1 MKIGKLKRLILIGL
15 TLAITG
21 VIGCSIS
28 NSIKNTNERQQYTN
42 TITVNDTKTLEAE
55 SVVESVT
62 ELGNLEVLQLNIS
75 KDVKIKKGEFF
86 KKEQDIKFKAL
97 VKFKID
103 LTKIDSNNVIIQ
115 DNTIKLFISQPII
128 DIEFLEGE
136 TEFGEVNKSF
146 MTFGDIEFTAE
157 EFESLKS
164 ELKNNIYQESLSEMQ
179 TAKDKVN
186 KVLET
191 SLLALTKSE
200 YKVVVNYVE

>member
-15 TLAITG
+15 TLAIIG
-21 VIGCSIS
+21 VVGISIS
-28 NSIKNTNERQQYTN
+28 NSIKNTKERQQYTN
-42 TITVNDTKTLEAE
+42 TIIVNDIKTLEAE

-75 KDVKIKKGEFF
+75 KDVKIKEGEFF

-128 DIEFLEGE
+128 DIEFLEDE

-157 EFESLKS
+157 ELESLKS

-179 TAKDKVN
+179 TVKDKVN

-191 SLLALTKSE
+191 SLLTLTKSE
-200 YKVVVNYVE
+200 YEVVVNYVE